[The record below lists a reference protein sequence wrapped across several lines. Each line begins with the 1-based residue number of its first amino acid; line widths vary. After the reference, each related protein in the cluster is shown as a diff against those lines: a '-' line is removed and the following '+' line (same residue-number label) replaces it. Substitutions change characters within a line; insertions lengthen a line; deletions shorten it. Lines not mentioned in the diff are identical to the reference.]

1 MPEYY
6 PIMLDVR
13 GREAIVVGGNRVAAE
28 KVASLSASGARVTV
42 LSPTFCPELVR
53 QAESKQVT
61 LRRKTY
67 QRGDLAGAFV
77 VVAVAES
84 PELVEDIWTET
95 QEHGQLVNI
104 VDMPARC
111 TFILPSILRREQ
123 LTIAVST
130 EGASPGLAKR
140 IRQELEAHF
149 PLAYGPYM
157 RLAALARTRLRES
170 GVSYEQRDS
179 FFADFFTSDVLAQLV
194 KGNIAD
200 AITITADLLR
210 RYGVAVAAD
219 TLYEG
224 LEEEEEEEKEYGY
237 RGA

>member
-1 MPEYY
+1 MPKYY

-13 GREAIVVGGNRVAAE
+13 GRKAIVVGGDRIAAE
-28 KVASLSASGARVTV
+28 KAASLSASGARVTV
-42 LSPTFCPELVR
+42 LSSTFCPELLL

-61 LRRKTY
+61 LQRKTY
-67 QRGDLAGAFV
+67 ESGDLAGAFV

-84 PELVEDIWTET
+84 PELVEAIWAET
-95 QEHGQLVNI
+95 QERGQLVNI
-104 VDMPARC
+104 VDMPSYC
-111 TFILPSILRREQ
+111 TFILPSILRRKQ

-149 PLAYGPYM
+149 PLAYGPYL
-157 RLAALARTRLRES
+157 RLAALARTCLRNS

-179 FFADFFTSDVLAQLV
+179 FFADFFTSDVLAHLV
-194 KGNIAD
+194 KGNTAE
-200 AITITADLLR
+200 ATTTTADLLR
-210 RYGVAVAAD
+210 RYGVAIAASALHED
-219 TLYEG
+219 
-224 LEEEEEEEKEYGY
+224 LEDEDEKEYGY

>member
-1 MPEYY
+1 MPKYY

-28 KVASLSASGARVTV
+28 KAASLSASGAHVTV
-42 LSPTFCPELVR
+42 LSPTFCPELLI

-67 QRGDLAGAFV
+67 ESGDLAGAFV

-84 PELVEDIWTET
+84 PELVETIWAET
-95 QEHGQLVNI
+95 QEREQLVNI
-104 VDMPARC
+104 VDVPAYC

-140 IRQELEAHF
+140 FRQELEAHF
-149 PLAYGPYM
+149 PLAYGPYL
-157 RLAALARTRLRES
+157 RLAALARACLRDS

-194 KGNIAD
+194 KGNTAE
-200 AITITADLLR
+200 AITITADLLQ
-210 RYGVAVAAD
+210 RYGIAVEAGRLRQSLDA
-219 TLYEG
+219 
-224 LEEEEEEEKEYGY
+224 EEDEKEYSY

>member
-1 MPEYY
+1 MPKYY

-13 GREAIVVGGNRVAAE
+13 GREAIVVGGDRVAAE
-28 KVASLSASGARVTV
+28 KAASLSASGAHVTV
-42 LSPTFCPELVR
+42 LSSTFCPELLLL
-53 QAESKQVT
+53 AEAKQVT
-61 LRRKTY
+61 LQRKTY
-67 QRGDLAGAFV
+67 RPGDLAGAFV

-84 PELVEDIWTET
+84 PELVEAIWSET

-140 IRQELEAHF
+140 IRQELEDYF
-149 PLAYGPYM
+149 PPAYGPYL
-157 RLAALARTRLRES
+157 RLAALARTCLRNS

-179 FFADFFTSDVLAQLV
+179 FFADFFTSDVLAHLV
-194 KGNIAD
+194 KGNTAE
-200 AITITADLLR
+200 AITIAADLLR
-210 RYGVAVAAD
+210 RYGVAVAAGALD
-219 TLYEG
+219 ISH
-224 LEEEEEEEKEYGY
+224 EEEKEYSH